1 MAIEDF
7 NHTID
12 TWIDALQR
20 YSIEDLTAKPSVTS
34 WSMGQLYNHI
44 IDETKFYM
52 GRITIC
58 TSSNRNSNRE
68 MSMEGKEMFRNN
80 AFPDERLKG
89 APSNSRIPQPKSK
102 EELVKQFM
110 DLRMVMN
117 DKALVMNGTVF
128 NGKAKHPGLNYLN
141 ASEWLQFADMHMR
154 HHLRQKKRIDDFLG
168 LDDHLT
174 M

>member
-1 MAIEDF
+1 MSIEDF

-20 YSIEDLTAKPSVTS
+20 YSIEDLTTKPSPDS

-44 IDETKFYM
+44 IDETKFYI

-58 TSSNRNSNRE
+58 TSSNRNSNSE
-68 MSMEGKEMFRNN
+68 MSMEGKEMFINN

-89 APSNSRIPQPKSK
+89 AASNSRIPQPKSK
-102 EELVKQFM
+102 EELLKQFM

-117 DKALVMNGTVF
+117 DKAVVMKATVF

-141 ASEWLQFADMHMR
+141 AAEWLQFADMHMR
-154 HHLRQKKRIDDFLG
+154 HHLRQKKRIDDFLKASP
-168 LDDHLT
+168 H
-174 M
+174 

>member
-1 MAIEDF
+1 MSIVDF

-20 YSIEDLTAKPSVTS
+20 YSIEDLTAKPSMTS
-34 WSMGQLYNHI
+34 WSIGQLYNHI

-52 GRITIC
+52 GRIRIC

-68 MSMEGKEMFRNN
+68 MSLEGKVMFRNN

-89 APSNSRIPQPKSK
+89 APSNSRIPQPNSK
-102 EELVKQFM
+102 EELIKQFI
-110 DLRMVMN
+110 DLKMAMN
-117 DKALVMNGTVF
+117 DRAAVMKETVF
-128 NGKAKHPGLNYLN
+128 IGKAKHPGHNYLN

-154 HHLRQKKRIDDFLG
+154 HHLRQMKRIDDFLRSSR
-168 LDDHLT
+168 
-174 M
+174 

>member
-1 MAIEDF
+1 MSIEDF
-7 NHTID
+7 NQTID

-20 YSIEDLTAKPSVTS
+20 YSIEDLTAKPSPDS

-44 IDETKFYM
+44 IDETEFYV
-52 GRITIC
+52 GRIRIC

-102 EELVKQFM
+102 EELVKKFM
-110 DLRMVMN
+110 DLRMAMN
-117 DKALVMNGTVF
+117 DTAVVMKETFF
-128 NGKAKHPGLNYLN
+128 NGKAKHPGHNYLN

-154 HHLRQKKRIDDFLG
+154 HHLRQKKRIDDSLRSSR
-168 LDDHLT
+168 
-174 M
+174 